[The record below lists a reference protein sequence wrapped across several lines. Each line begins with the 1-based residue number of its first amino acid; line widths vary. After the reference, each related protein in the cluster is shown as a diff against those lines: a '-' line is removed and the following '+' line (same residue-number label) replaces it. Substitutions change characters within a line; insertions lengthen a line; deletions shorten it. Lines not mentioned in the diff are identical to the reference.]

1 MAHKA
6 RVTLDKSSLK
16 FILKAIDRY
25 AEKHVFGSP
34 VEEKIY
40 DCARNQIAMGLLEYE
55 FID

>member
-16 FILKAIDRY
+16 FILKALDRY